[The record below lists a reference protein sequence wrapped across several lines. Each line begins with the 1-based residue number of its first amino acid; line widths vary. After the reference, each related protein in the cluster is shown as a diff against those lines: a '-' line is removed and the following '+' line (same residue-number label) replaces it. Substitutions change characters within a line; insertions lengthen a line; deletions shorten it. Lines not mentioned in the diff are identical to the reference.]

1 MKKRQSGPV
10 PRKEGSKA
18 RRLVTCAKCGWR
30 GRRLEDGG
38 LCGKPPLKDRVR
50 GVKGRRCMGK
60 VRFGAKHAPKAP
72 AGEIRVRMTVRVLES
87 TTRAISPTQAAV
99 LLDAAAAL
107 EAQK

>member
-1 MKKRQSGPV
+1 
-10 PRKEGSKA
+10 
-18 RRLVTCAKCGWR
+18 
-30 GRRLEDGG
+30 
-38 LCGKPPLKDRVR
+38 
-50 GVKGRRCMGK
+50 MGK